1 MQEQEQGEQ
10 EQIDVTSDDLHLIR
24 RIVRGLRRHTRRIY
38 RRSAKRS
45 RRIFNRL
52 TRPLK
57 KLALLVC
64 RPILRYIKI
73 ESDLIVFESF
83 FGRYI
88 SDSPLA
94 LFENLDHEK
103 YRCFFI
109 VNKPHKF
116 KEYPT
121 LKRGSLKALYYLSKA
136 KIIVGNS
143 RMTLNWEKKE
153 GQVYLQTWHGT
164 PLKRLVYDLTAYD
177 MPIADSFEEY
187 CEIFSQDVVR
197 WDYLF
202 SSCPYASEKFRSAF
216 RFDGEILEV
225 GYPRNHKLYHHTN
238 ENIVKIKEKLGIPT
252 EKRVILYAPT
262 YRDNQN
268 DGVGNYY
275 FHDHLDYELLNVQLE
290 DTVILV
296 RYHYIIKQKN
306 VLDYENVIDVTDY
319 QSLNDL
325 YLISDILVTD
335 YSSVFFDY
343 SILKRPFFFFTPDL
357 EEYEEDLRGFYLDM
371 NHDFPTKPVA
381 TTADLIEQIKRVDMF
396 DFATFF
402 EAYNPPENIK
412 CLTKTLELVD
422 RLCGT
427 EGDRG

>member
-1 MQEQEQGEQ
+1 MHEQEQDEQ
-10 EQIDVTSDDLHLIR
+10 EQIDITLYDLHPVR
-24 RIVRGLRRHTRRIY
+24 RIARGLRRRARRIY
-38 RRSAKRS
+38 KRLRKRV

-52 TRPLK
+52 MRPVK
-57 KLALLVC
+57 KIALLVY
-64 RPILRYIKI
+64 RPILRYTKI
-73 ESDLIVFESF
+73 ENDLIVFESF

-109 VNKPHKF
+109 VNAPQKF

-121 LKRGSLKALYYLSKA
+121 LKRRSFKALYYMSKA

-202 SSCPYASEKFRSAF
+202 SSCSYASEKFRSAF
-216 RFDGEILEV
+216 RFDGEILEI
-225 GYPRNHKLYHHTN
+225 GYPRNHRLYQHTD
-238 ENIVKIKEKLGIPT
+238 EGILEIKEKLGIPA
-252 EKRVILYAPT
+252 EKKVILYAPT

-275 FHDHLDYELLNVQLE
+275 FDDHLDYELLSARLE

-306 VLDYENVIDVTDY
+306 VLDYENVIDVTNY

-325 YLISDILVTD
+325 YLISDMLVTD

-371 NHDFPTKPVA
+371 EHDFPTPPA
-381 TTADLIEQIKRVDMF
+381 RTTEELIKQIERVKDYNF
-396 DFATFF
+396 DSFF
-402 EAYNPPENIK
+402 EKYNPGENKK
-412 CLTKTLELVD
+412 CLAKTVELISY
-422 RLCGT
+422 LCDA
-427 EGDRG
+427 EDN